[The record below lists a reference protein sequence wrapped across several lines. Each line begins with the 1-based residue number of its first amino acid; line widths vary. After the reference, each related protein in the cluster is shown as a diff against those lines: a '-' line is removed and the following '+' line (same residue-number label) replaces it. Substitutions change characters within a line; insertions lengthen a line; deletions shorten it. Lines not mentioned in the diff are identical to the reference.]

1 MLLSLVSLLP
11 HRRKESSIVVVAC
24 VRAVEA
30 EAEPGKGGARGSMLS
45 YV

>member
-1 MLLSLVSLLP
+1 MLLPLMPLLP
-11 HRRKESSIVVVAC
+11 HRRKESSMVGVAC